1 VHRHPIFID
10 NYIISSSVVVHPV
23 SDEIE
28 NAPAVDEE
36 ATPLRARIAALE
48 NHYYPGWCDP
58 PEGVEDVLGFLHH
71 RNISHIRAKLLKEY
85 SFSIGDTAIYID
97 GIKIYHFLNRSVTL
111 MLLG

>member
-1 VHRHPIFID
+1 
-10 NYIISSSVVVHPV
+10 
-23 SDEIE
+23 
-28 NAPAVDEE
+28 
-36 ATPLRARIAALE
+36 
-48 NHYYPGWCDP
+48 
-58 PEGVEDVLGFLHH
+58 LHH